1 MQNYEIFCTDK
12 LLQTLTQGYRSIIC
26 LHGDLPYEFLRK
38 SALPII
44 AADGAANELYMQHI
58 NPAVVVGD
66 LDSADE
72 FIQKHFRCVQVED
85 QNFCDFEKALDFVRS
100 NPELSPAIITGINGG
115 FLDHILNNLRIFS
128 QTDFLYFSSD
138 MVGFVLKSFIELELP
153 MNAKI
158 SIFGAPSALV
168 YSKGLRWE
176 LNYQLNFFENNSCG
190 NRAIA
195 PKISLNVGEGR
206 ALVLIYL
213 NEIKDRGCEDNSSAA
228 KHECPVCKKQFEEA
242 EFYPF
247 CSKHCKNVDLN
258 NWFSEVYYVA
268 GEKDDSK

>member
-1 MQNYEIFCTDK
+1 MQDHEVFCIGK
-12 LLQTLTQGYRSIIC
+12 LPQTLMRGYRSIIC
-26 LHGDLPYEFLRK
+26 LHGDLPYDFLRR

-44 AADGAANELYMQHI
+44 AADGAANELYAQRI
-58 NPAVVVGD
+58 DPTVVVGD
-66 LDSADE
+66 LDSANE
-72 FIQKHFRCVQVED
+72 FILKHFRCEQIED
-85 QNFCDFEKALDFVRS
+85 QNFCDFEKALDFVS
-100 NPELSPAIITGINGG
+100 NNPEFSPAIITGISGG
-115 FLDHILNNLRIFS
+115 FFDHILNNLRIFS

-138 MVGFVLKSFIELELP
+138 MIGFVLENSIELELP

-190 NRAIA
+190 NRVVA
-195 PKISLNVGEGR
+195 PKISLDIGEGR

-213 NEIKDRGCEDNSSAA
+213 NEIKDRGCENNSSTT
-228 KHECPVCKKQFEEA
+228 KYKCPICKKIFEEA

-247 CSKHCKNVDLN
+247 CSKHCKNIDLN
-258 NWFSEVYYVA
+258 NWLSEVYYVA
-268 GEKDDSK
+268 GKKDDSK